1 MSTTSFQDEGA
12 VVVVVEA
19 VGIVGNSEGRG
30 ELSTMPQPKVI
41 MGERVPVAAYADE
54 I

>member
-12 VVVVVEA
+12 VVVVEA